1 MSKIIN
7 GARMAAMAAAFATS
21 GVAFAAD
28 MPAGNMGA
36 GAAGTAN
43 EMVHCY
49 GVTACKGHA
58 DCKTAT
64 NDCKGMNSCKGQGFK
79 AMKASECRDAKGTIG
94 DAK

>member
-7 GARMAAMAAAFATS
+7 GARMAAMAAAFAAS

-28 MPAGNMGA
+28 MPSATMEK
-36 GAAGTAN
+36 AGTAN

-49 GVTACKGHA
+49 GVNACKGHA
-58 DCKTAT
+58 DCKTTT
-64 NDCKGMNSCKGQGFK
+64 NDCKGMNSCKGHGFK
-79 AMKASECRDAKGTIG
+79 SMKASECRDAKGTIG